1 MDVLSNKKVAGTIM
15 LNLNDGS
22 KKFLVK
28 PVGETMEF
36 VTTKVSE
43 DMTALASM
51 LQLFKEEVQLDV
63 TSINLVEL
71 TNAHTEVENL
81 PLFVFEMNED
91 SVVPSIGDTYV
102 WEKPSE
108 LKTLLASYEIEGVPM
123 F

>member
-1 MDVLSNKKVAGTIM
+1 MSNKKVAGTIM

-22 KKFLVK
+22 KKFLVH
-28 PVGETMEF
+28 PDGESMAF

-43 DMTALASM
+43 DMTGLASM
-51 LQLFKEEVQLDV
+51 LQFFKEEIQLDV

-71 TNAHTEVENL
+71 TNAHTDAENM

-91 SVVPSIGDTYV
+91 HMNSTNNDSYV

-108 LKTLLASYEIEGVPM
+108 LKNLLASYDIQGVPM

>member
-1 MDVLSNKKVAGTIM
+1 MSNKKVAGTIM

-22 KKFLVK
+22 KKFLVQ
-28 PVGETMEF
+28 PVGESMAF

-43 DMTALASM
+43 DMTGLASM
-51 LQLFKEEVQLDV
+51 LQVFKEEVQLDV

-71 TNAHTEVENL
+71 TNAHTDAENM

-91 SVVPSIGDTYV
+91 LVVPTIDNRYV

-108 LKTLLASYEIEGVPM
+108 LKNLLASYDIQGVPM

>member
-1 MDVLSNKKVAGTIM
+1 MSNKKVAGTII
-15 LNLNDGS
+15 LHLNDGS
-22 KKFLVK
+22 KKFLVH
-28 PVGETMEF
+28 PVDGSMQF

-43 DMTALASM
+43 EMTALASM
-51 LQLFKEEVQLDV
+51 LQILKEEVLLDV

-71 TNAHTEVENL
+71 TNAHTEVENM

-91 SVVPSIGDTYV
+91 SEIPTIGSTYV

-108 LKTLLASYEIEGVPM
+108 LKNLLSSFEIEGVPM

>member
-1 MDVLSNKKVAGTIM
+1 MSNKKVAGTIM

>member
-1 MDVLSNKKVAGTIM
+1 MSNKKVAGTII
-15 LNLNDGS
+15 LHLNDGS
-22 KKFLVK
+22 KKFLVH
-28 PVGETMEF
+28 PVDGSMQF

-43 DMTALASM
+43 EMTALASM
-51 LQLFKEEVQLDV
+51 LQIIKEEVLLDV

-71 TNAHTEVENL
+71 TNAHTEVENM

-91 SVVPSIGDTYV
+91 SGIPTIGSTYV

-108 LKTLLASYEIEGVPM
+108 LKNLLSSFEIEGVPM

>member
-1 MDVLSNKKVAGTIM
+1 VDVLSNKKVAGTIM